1 MAPPTNS
8 SLSVVP
14 VLVLQVIINPRGG
27 GGGHLDQTAA
37 DKRASFGMQAPL
49 D

>member
-27 GGGHLDQTAA
+27 GGHLDQTAA